1 MKHLLSIAV
10 AAVLLAACESAPVW
24 KKADASEAMMKDDAY
39 GCHAKARV
47 SPSPYPKPPPSPY
60 AAAVVLDADDAR
72 LRFEQEEFR
81 RCMEEKG
88 YSAKR

>member
-1 MKHLLSIAV
+1 MKHFLSVAV
-10 AAVLLAACESAPVW
+10 AAALLAACESAPVW

-39 GCHAKARV
+39 GCHAKVRV
-47 SPSPYPKPPPSPY
+47 SPSTHPKPPPSVY
-60 AAAVVLDADDAR
+60 GAATVLDADDAR
-72 LRFEQEEFR
+72 LRYEQEEFR